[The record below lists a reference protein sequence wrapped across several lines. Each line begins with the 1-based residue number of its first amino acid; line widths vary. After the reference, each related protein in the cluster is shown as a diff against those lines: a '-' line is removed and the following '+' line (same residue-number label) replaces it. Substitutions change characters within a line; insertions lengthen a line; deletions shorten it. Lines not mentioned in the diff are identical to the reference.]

1 MLDPERFK
9 DVVALL
15 DTRFGLDV
23 LYVFGSTA
31 TETASA
37 DSDVDLAAL
46 FARPVPAAAR
56 LGVLGDLASV
66 LGRDVDLVDLDDAS
80 PIVAM
85 QVLRHGRIVHEA
97 DRRRRVAFEA
107 ATPGRYEDLV
117 RIRQPQVDALLRRL
131 DGRP

>member
-31 TETASA
+31 TGTASA